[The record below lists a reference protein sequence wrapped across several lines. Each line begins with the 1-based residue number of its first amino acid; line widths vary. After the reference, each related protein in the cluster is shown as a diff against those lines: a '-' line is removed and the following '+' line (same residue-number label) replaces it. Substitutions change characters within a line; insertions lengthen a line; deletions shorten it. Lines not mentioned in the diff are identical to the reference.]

1 MGTDCHQLMTNISS
15 VTHSRCDMNNTSNG
29 ATIKIEQHSMKNSP
43 DSHTLSMSATIMEST
58 VFDVEAIAYLYIMAD
73 MQCDFI
79 WYGH

>member
-1 MGTDCHQLMTNISS
+1 
-15 VTHSRCDMNNTSNG
+15 
-29 ATIKIEQHSMKNSP
+29 
-43 DSHTLSMSATIMEST
+43 MEST